1 MSQGERKST
10 VGNFSAPVKLA
21 IKLGMRAHVGVYR
34 ATGGKLLGRM
44 GKTPIMLLNTV
55 GRKCGKVR
63 TTPLLYVVDGEDY
76 AVVASVGGAPK
87 HPAWFLN
94 LQANPET
101 SVEVGD
107 RKINVRAEV
116 ASPREKPRL
125 WKKLTETYPTYNDYR
140 KKTDREIP
148 VIILHPEN

>member
-1 MSQGERKST
+1 MSQGERKSAAR
-10 VGNFSAPVKLA
+10 NFSAPVKLA
-21 IKLGMRAHVGVYR
+21 MKLGMRAHVGVYR

-44 GKTPIMLLNTV
+44 GKAPILLLDTV
-55 GRKCGKVR
+55 GRKTSKVR
-63 TTPLLYVVDGEDY
+63 TTPLLYVTDGEDY

-116 ASPREKPRL
+116 ASPQEKPRL
-125 WKKLTETYPTYNDYR
+125 WEKLTEMYPTYNDYQQ
-140 KKTDREIP
+140 KTDREIP
-148 VIILHPEN
+148 VVILHPVN